1 MTAGAAVSDADV
13 PGAPDVEATRRRL
26 TARQAEIVGNLVRA
40 AEEETEAVGYD
51 GLTVRNVARRAGVAP
66 ATAYTY
72 FSSKDHL
79 LAEVL
84 WRRMEALPPVA
95 DDPSVPM
102 AERMQV
108 TIRDMIPFFG
118 QSTALIDAY
127 TVALISRSPDVAH
140 LRDRIGALTH
150 RRLAA
155 ALGTDVDPRV
165 VRVLETSYSGAL
177 LAAGTGHRSF
187 LDIPAFVADTAALLV
202 AGTAAAS
209 PAGSPARKG
218 ARR

>member
-1 MTAGAAVSDADV
+1 
-13 PGAPDVEATRRRL
+13 
-26 TARQAEIVGNLVRA
+26 
-40 AEEETEAVGYD
+40 
-51 GLTVRNVARRAGVAP
+51 VAP